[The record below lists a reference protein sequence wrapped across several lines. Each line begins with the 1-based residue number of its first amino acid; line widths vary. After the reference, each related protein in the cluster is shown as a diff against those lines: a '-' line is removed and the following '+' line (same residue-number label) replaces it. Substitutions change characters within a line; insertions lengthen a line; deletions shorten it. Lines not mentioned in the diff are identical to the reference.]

1 MTPASTVS
9 LQDVRS
15 AARAIR
21 TAVVRTEIEES
32 MTLSE
37 LTGAKI
43 FVKFENHQFTASFKE
58 RGALNKLLSL
68 DAEQRKTGVIAMSAG
83 NHALGVAYHAQRL
96 GIPATIVMPINTPYV
111 KVRQTL
117 AHGAHVV
124 LEGESLS
131 QASVHAHTLAED
143 QGLTFIHPYDD
154 PLIIAGQGTVALEF
168 LEDVPDLDVLVVPI
182 GGGGLIS
189 GIAVAAKAIAPK
201 IQVVGVQTALY
212 PSMVNALRGE
222 TAHLGGTT
230 IAEGIAVK
238 DPGVLTRELVRTFV
252 DDIMLVDESR
262 LEQAISL
269 YLMIEKTVAEGA
281 GAAGLAAVLSDPD
294 RFRGRRVGLPICG
307 GNIDQ
312 RLLATVLM
320 RDLVQQGRLARLRVT
335 VSDTPGELARL
346 TAIIANNGGN
356 VVDVDH
362 MRAFANVLAKSASI
376 NFAIETRDAEQMTA
390 IVTALRDAGYQVQ
403 GPLSLD

>member
-1 MTPASTVS
+1 
-9 LQDVRS
+9 
-15 AARAIR
+15 
-21 TAVVRTEIEES
+21 
-32 MTLSE
+32 
-37 LTGAKI
+37 
-43 FVKFENHQFTASFKE
+43 
-58 RGALNKLLSL
+58 
-68 DAEQRKTGVIAMSAG
+68 
-83 NHALGVAYHAQRL
+83 
-96 GIPATIVMPINTPYV
+96 
-111 KVRQTL
+111 
-117 AHGAHVV
+117 
-124 LEGESLS
+124 
-131 QASVHAHTLAED
+131 
-143 QGLTFIHPYDD
+143 
-154 PLIIAGQGTVALEF
+154 
-168 LEDVPDLDVLVVPI
+168 
-182 GGGGLIS
+182 
-189 GIAVAAKAIAPK
+189 
-201 IQVVGVQTALY
+201 
-212 PSMVNALRGE
+212 
-222 TAHLGGTT
+222 
-230 IAEGIAVK
+230 
-238 DPGVLTRELVRTFV
+238 
-252 DDIMLVDESR
+252 
-262 LEQAISL
+262 
-269 YLMIEKTVAEGA
+269 MIEKTVAEGA